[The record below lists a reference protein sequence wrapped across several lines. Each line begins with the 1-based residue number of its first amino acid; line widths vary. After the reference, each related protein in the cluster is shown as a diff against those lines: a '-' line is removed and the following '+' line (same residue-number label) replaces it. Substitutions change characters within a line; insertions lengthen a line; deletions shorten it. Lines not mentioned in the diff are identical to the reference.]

1 VFDMSAKIEI
11 DFSEFERYQWQ
22 LEELAGGEAVEQA
35 IDDAL
40 QQTQQLIADNVD
52 AAMSKH
58 IQTGETKRS
67 IIRDNSV
74 EWTGSV
80 ASVDVGFRISDGGF
94 ASIFLMYGTTVHGQ
108 PHVAPDRNLYNA
120 VYGSKVR
127 NQIKQIQQEAFEKA
141 IERVMK

>member
-1 VFDMSAKIEI
+1 MSAKIEI
-11 DFSEFERYQWQ
+11 DFSEFERYQQQ
-22 LEELAGGEAVEQA
+22 LEELVGGEAVEQA

-94 ASIFLMYGTTVHGQ
+94 PSIFLMYGTTVHGQ

>member
-1 VFDMSAKIEI
+1 MSAKIEI
-11 DFSEFERYQWQ
+11 DFSEFERYQQQ
-22 LEELAGGEAVEQA
+22 LEELAGGEVVEQA

-40 QQTQQLIADNVD
+40 QQMQQLIADNVD

-94 ASIFLMYGTTVHGQ
+94 PSIFLMYGTTVHGQ